1 MIIGS
6 VVGNYQSDI
15 EYIIADIQAQVD
27 RNWNR
32 LLKLEEL
39 GAALVGGE

>member
-1 MIIGS
+1 MVS

-15 EYIIADIQAQVD
+15 EYIIADIQVQLD

-32 LLKLEEL
+32 LLRLEEL
-39 GAALVGGE
+39 GAVLVGGE